1 MASTH
6 FEQECWNMIEPKYLL
21 DWCKRNPRRRTEIG
35 RKENMEDKII
45 FYNYYSK
52 VTNTSNSTDLRN
64 K

>member
-1 MASTH
+1 
-6 FEQECWNMIEPKYLL
+6 MIEPKYLL